1 VTDQKAVLQ
10 ARLDRNYQDYV
21 AGLQSKTAD
30 ELIELAPEIT
40 VAQHLRKELADYCKE
55 NDITFLLHF
64 DDPLELVRGYWL
76 GEILGYDHSSEINYM
91 LRSARKDIGDDI
103 ERQDKTAIAADG
115 IAPPLSQAG
124 RDSVRHHTARKE
136 RGER

>member
-1 VTDQKAVLQ
+1 MTDQKAVLQ

-30 ELIELAPEIT
+30 ELIALAPEIT

-76 GEILGYDHSSEINYM
+76 GEILGYDPSSEINYM
-91 LRSARKDIGDDI
+91 LRSARKDMGSTEYVVSMCAEKALEKGASKFAEEKVPPRSSRGQ
-103 ERQDKTAIAADG
+103 ER
-115 IAPPLSQAG
+115 
-124 RDSVRHHTARKE
+124 
-136 RGER
+136 